1 MDPSPGSERRGGIE
15 SGEAEGK
22 KERVEGVS
30 RVIETEAFLFTA
42 DKLPCSPSITPLY
55 YLSCFLVFLFVN
67 Q

>member
-1 MDPSPGSERRGGIE
+1 M
-15 SGEAEGK
+15 
-22 KERVEGVS
+22 S

-42 DKLPCSPSITPLY
+42 DKLPRSPSITPLY